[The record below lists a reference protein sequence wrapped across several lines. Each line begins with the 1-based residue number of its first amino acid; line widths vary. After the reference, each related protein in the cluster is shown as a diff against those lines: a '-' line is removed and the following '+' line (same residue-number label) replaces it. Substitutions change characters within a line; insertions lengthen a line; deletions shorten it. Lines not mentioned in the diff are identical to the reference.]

1 MSRPKCPKDLFEFTH
16 DIQGVS
22 LTVRF
27 SYEGGEPATWDDP
40 GCDAEVTI
48 EAVYA
53 GDQDVYAVLA
63 DCVNE
68 ALYDAALAWINSECD
83 SALEDKAAARYE
95 EVAA

>member
-40 GCDAEVTI
+40 GCDAEVTN
-48 EAVYA
+48 
-53 GDQDVYAVLA
+53 QDVYAVLA
-63 DCVNE
+63 ECVNE